1 MGIPPYKDLYVYEVD
16 GEVFGSRDFLKDD
29 FIGCWNEAG
38 GAFLFFS
45 SPHDE
50 EVELFLKA
58 RGRQLLSRHL
68 MDYRSWQAGEDLKP
82 FTVGNLLF
90 CPPWENGFCQGE
102 TMLVWLDPC
111 VVFGTGNHPTT
122 RTSLEALR
130 QIYQREQPER
140 VLDLGTGTGILALAA
155 AKWGAQRVLAVDC
168 NELAVDT
175 ARRNVTLN
183 GEGPRIEVA
192 LGWAED
198 FVDLPADLLCA
209 NLHRPVIESLIARAT
224 FFEKRWLVLSGLFL
238 KEVPP
243 METFL
248 NRKGIETFLKIETA
262 PWGTWVGFNERIPL
276 HCET

>member
-1 MGIPPYKDLYVYEVD
+1 MGTPPYENLYVYEVE

-50 EVELFLKA
+50 EVELFLKGQ
-58 RGRQLLSRHL
+58 GRQLLSRHL
-68 MDYRSWQAGEDLKP
+68 MDYRSWQAGEELKP
-82 FTVGNLLF
+82 FQVGNLLF
-90 CPPWENGFCQGE
+90 CPPWENVTVE
-102 TMLVWLDPC
+102 EDTIVVWLDPS
-111 VVFGTGNHPTT
+111 VVFGTGAHPTT
-122 RTSLEALR
+122 RSCLEALW
-130 QIYQREQPER
+130 QIYQKERPGR
-140 VLDLGTGTGILALAA
+140 VLDLGTGSGILALAA
-155 AKWGAQRVLAVDC
+155 AKWGAQRILAIDC

-183 GEGPRIEVA
+183 EEEARIEVSP
-192 LGWAED
+192 GRAED
-198 FVDLPADLLCA
+198 FVALPSDLVCA
-209 NLHRPVIESLIARAT
+209 NLHRSVIESLIARVT
-224 FFEKRWLVLSGLFL
+224 FFEKRWIVLSGLFL
-238 KEVPP
+238 KEISP

-262 PWGTWVGFNERIPL
+262 PWGTWVGFNEKIPL